1 MFPHMVTPKIT
12 EAIKSYQKE
21 ALGWKISGAGGGSTP
36 PATSTQNLHPMQRRS
51 ILPYSAHLKEYA
63 RKLRNHSTRSEIFMW
78 KQLKGKQLKGYDFH
92 RQKPI
97 GHFIVD
103 LYCPELLLAIELDGI
118 THESEEVKQ
127 KDKRKQA
134 ALEALGVTV
143 LHFTDKEVFFDTDRV
158 FKVLEDFIAAFELMH
173 PKEKPLH

>member
-1 MFPHMVTPKIT
+1 MPHRP
-12 EAIKSYQKE
+12 
-21 ALGWKISGAGGGSTP
+21 
-36 PATSTQNLHPMQRRS
+36 

-103 LYCPELLLAIELDGI
+103 LYCPDLLLAIELDGI
-118 THESEEVKQ
+118 THESEEV
-127 KDKRKQA
+127 RKQDQIKQA
-134 ALEALGVTV
+134 SLEEMGVTV
-143 LHFTDKEVFFDTDRV
+143 LHFTDEEVFFDTDRV
-158 FKVLEDFIAAFELMH
+158 FKVLEVFMDDFERLH
-173 PKEKPLH
+173 PKNKPMH